1 MAPKFTLHGYV
12 MLTSAFVEISMDAT
26 SSPDGSEKGE
36 YFKHAD
42 LPSPIDQLKPEASIR
57 PLFRVSL
64 APGIHY
70 RWKNISPFGN
80 EDVPETMARALFKQA
95 FVTDFIMASVLEF
108 ASSLGYTLS
117 DSLWSL
123 IDKSTTAQT

>member
-12 MLTSAFVEISMDAT
+12 MLTSAFVEISMDAK
-26 SSPDGSEKGE
+26 SSSDGSEKGE

-64 APGIHY
+64 ASGTHY

-80 EDVPETMARALFKQA
+80 EEVPETVARALFKQT
-95 FVTDFIMASVLEF
+95 FVTDFVLASVQEF

-117 DSLWSL
+117 DGLWSFT
-123 IDKSTTAQT
+123 DNSTAAQT